1 VNSVR
6 HLDHWGLREPLARQG
21 SPADAFFASPV
32 HDEAL
37 ARLHFLA
44 TAGKR
49 LALLTGPTGTGKSI
63 LLAVFARELR
73 RQGIPAVLVSL
84 RGRSAAECPAEW
96 CAQLGLRFAPELPVV
111 RQWRLLADRLA
122 EQRYL
127 EQTTVFL
134 FDDADEGP
142 PEVLGQI
149 QRLLSLGEQ
158 GEHFTIVLSA
168 LRQHATSLGSRL
180 LQCCELHVQ
189 LEPWSEG
196 DTADFLTAA
205 LHRCGGRA
213 SIFDD
218 AALRRVHELA
228 AGVPRRVVR
237 LADLALVAGASQ
249 ELRQID
255 EGTIEQVC
263 QELCPPEPCFDYA

>member
-6 HLDHWGLREPLARQG
+6 HLDHWGLREPLLAQG
-21 SPADAFFASPV
+21 APTESFFTSPI

-37 ARLHFLA
+37 ARLHFLPS
-44 TAGKR
+44 AGKR

-73 RQGIPAVLVSL
+73 RQGTPAVLASL
-84 RGRSAAECPAEW
+84 RGRTSAECPAEW
-96 CAQLGLRFAPELPVV
+96 GAQLGLRFESDMTPT
-111 RQWRLLADRLA
+111 RQWRLLAEWLA

-134 FDDADEGP
+134 FDDAHEASL
-142 PEVLGQI
+142 EVLSQV

-158 GEHFTIVLSA
+158 GESFTIVLSA
-168 LRQHATSLGSRL
+168 LRQNATSLGNRL
-180 LQCCELHVQ
+180 LQCSELHVQ
-189 LEPWSEG
+189 LEPWRED
-196 DTADFLTAA
+196 DTVDFLRAA
-205 LHRCGGRA
+205 MKRCGGRE
-213 SIFDD
+213 SIFD
-218 AALRRVHELA
+218 AAAMKRVHELA

-255 EGTIEQVC
+255 EATIEQVC
-263 QELCPPEPCFDYA
+263 AELCPPEPCFEYA

>member
-1 VNSVR
+1 MNSVR
-6 HLDHWGLREPLARQG
+6 HLDHWGMREPLLSQG
-21 SPADAFFASPV
+21 SPADSFFASPV

-37 ARLHFLA
+37 ARLHFLVPA
-44 TAGKR
+44 SKR

-73 RQGIPAVLVSL
+73 RQGLPVVLTSL
-84 RGRSAAECPAEW
+84 LGRAAEECPAEW
-96 CAQLGLRFAPELPVV
+96 GAQLGLRFDAGLPAA
-111 RQWRLLADRLA
+111 RQWRLLAERLA

-134 FDDADEGP
+134 FDDAHEAS
-142 PEVLGQI
+142 PEVLNQI
-149 QRLLSLGEQ
+149 QRLLALGEQ
-158 GEHFTIVLSA
+158 GENFTIVLSA
-168 LRQHATSLGSRL
+168 LRQHATSLGNRL

-189 LEPWSEG
+189 LEPWRED
-196 DTADFLTAA
+196 DTADYLRTA
-205 LHRCGGRA
+205 LKRCGGRD

-218 AALRRVHELA
+218 GALRRVHELA

-255 EGTIEQVC
+255 EATIEQVC
-263 QELCPPEPCFDYA
+263 AELCPPEPCFEYA